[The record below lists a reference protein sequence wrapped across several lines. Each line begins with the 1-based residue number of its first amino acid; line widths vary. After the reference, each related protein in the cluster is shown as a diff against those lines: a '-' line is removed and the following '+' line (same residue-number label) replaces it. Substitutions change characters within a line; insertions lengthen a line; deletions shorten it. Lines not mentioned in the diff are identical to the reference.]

1 MGGTQANRATL
12 ELIIVGV
19 HVFFF
24 LIILFSLIWY
34 LLKIICNSKTK
45 ALK

>member
-24 LIILFSLIWY
+24 FNYTFLSDLVP
-34 LLKIICNSKTK
+34 
-45 ALK
+45 A

>member
-24 LIILFSLIWY
+24 FFNYAFLSDLVP
-34 LLKIICNSKTK
+34 
-45 ALK
+45 A

>member
-24 LIILFSLIWY
+24 NYTFLSDLVP
-34 LLKIICNSKTK
+34 
-45 ALK
+45 A